1 MIAKIVLFEA
11 TGLSGKSV
19 MFTSSGNLD
28 NSFNDKVS
36 SIVVVNGTW
45 SLYKDGNFSGK
56 RWEVRAN
63 GGPDGDGVYP
73 SYKDWSGDND
83 TISSVVIE
91 RSRWMEENTEIHKKK
106 LRNICLPAS
115 HDSGTYSLTNTWTPA
130 LSEELALAMNTLNSI
145 AASIEAIPGI
155 GAYIPNPAEWL
166 IDAVTPTVKK
176 LAKATGRSI
185 AQQLRDGIRGLDF
198 RVYYNASDKQYY
210 IWHTLMG
217 SNMKDVLQDVADF
230 LASTAG
236 EILYITFGHYQ
247 EFSDAQVADFL
258 QFVKDRLGMYA
269 YKVKTNGNI
278 IVNNPFERTY
288 DEILTQGNE
297 PDSSGTG
304 ERRHSVV
311 ILVNA
316 RYSTNSYQDDPP
328 AATRPPAASKGQVD
342 PPAATQDQVDP
353 PAATQGQVDPPMAT
367 QDKVFWPRD
376 YSPPDLGENSE
387 SPALYGFYSNTSDK
401 NSAIAGQEVNL
412 AKARER
418 NLGFPLY
425 MTLTPQDD
433 ECAMIVTYG
442 AADAIEELGLALM
455 LVPVVGLTVGA
466 LLLALAESLK
476 ITESMLPYKSLE
488 ELSDHLN
495 EDLYVNVK
503 HSFVDEYVPNE
514 ISMLYTDFAENTMDV
529 SLVDLAIQL
538 SHMS

>member
-11 TGLSGKSV
+11 TGLSGNSV

-28 NSFNDKVS
+28 KSFNDKVS

-73 SYKDWSGDND
+73 SYRDWSGDND
-83 TISSVVIE
+83 AISSVVIE
-91 RSRWMEENTEIHKKK
+91 RSRWMEENTEIHEKK

-115 HDSGTYSLTNTWTPA
+115 HDSGTYALTNTWTPA

-145 AASIEAIPGI
+145 AESIESIPGI
-155 GAYIPNPAEWL
+155 GPYIPNPAEWL
-166 IDAVTPTVKK
+166 IEAVTPTVRK
-176 LAKATGRSI
+176 LAKATGRSA
-185 AQQLRDGIRGLDF
+185 AQQLRDGIRCLDF

-230 LASTAG
+230 LAATAG

-304 ERRHSVV
+304 QRRHSVV

-316 RYSTNSYQDDPP
+316 KYSADKYKDD
-328 AATRPPAASKGQVD
+328 PPAASKGQVN
-342 PPAATQDQVDP
+342 PPAGTPDQVAPSSATPDQVAP
-353 PAATQGQVDPPMAT
+353 PAVT
-367 QDKVFWPRD
+367 QDKVFWPKD
-376 YSPPDLGENSE
+376 YSPPDIHSDWANL
-387 SPALYGFYSNTSDK
+387 PLYGFYTNKSDK
-401 NSAIAGQEVNL
+401 DEVMAGQEENL
-412 AKARER
+412 AMARER
-418 NLGFPLY
+418 NLPFPLY

-442 AADAIEELGLALM
+442 AADAIEELGLVLM
-455 LVPVVGLTVGA
+455 TTVVGLIVGG
-466 LLLALAESLK
+466 LLVALAESLK

-495 EDLYVNVK
+495 EDLYVIVK
-503 HSFVDEYVPNE
+503 QRFVDESGPNE

-538 SHMS
+538 SNRS